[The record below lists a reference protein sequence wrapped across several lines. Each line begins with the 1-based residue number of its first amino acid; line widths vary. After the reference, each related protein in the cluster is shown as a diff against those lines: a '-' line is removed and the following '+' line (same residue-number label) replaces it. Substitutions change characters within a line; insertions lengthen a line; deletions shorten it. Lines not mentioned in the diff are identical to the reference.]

1 MYRHYTAVRSVPRK
15 LRAIEGFSHKGESVK
30 RGSTVY
36 FSVSSQVVYSFK
48 GYNNIY
54 GSRHFSDYS
63 SQDFSIAHFIRQ
75 IRLLYGYHSPY
86 ENLIYYLSCA

>member
-36 FSVSSQVVYSFK
+36 VLK
-48 GYNNIY
+48 GD
-54 GSRHFSDYS
+54 GTHRW
-63 SQDFSIAHFIRQ
+63 R
-75 IRLLYGYHSPY
+75 
-86 ENLIYYLSCA
+86 

>member
-36 FSVSSQVVYSFK
+36 CF
-48 GYNNIY
+48 
-54 GSRHFSDYS
+54 
-63 SQDFSIAHFIRQ
+63 
-75 IRLLYGYHSPY
+75 LLFWD
-86 ENLIYYLSCA
+86 LSKPRE